1 MDEEDLEKKLVA
13 LTTEHR
19 DLDVAIQ
26 ALIDSPAADPFQIK
40 RLKRRKLL
48 LKDEISLLHSKL
60 TPDIIA

>member
-48 LKDEISLLHSKL
+48 LRDEISLLHSKL